1 MDDIIWDLRSLDE
14 SVYLSFTLKSLNSW
28 FFEGILVFYEGLTG
42 KASKRFYENTV
53 QTNKEKERKLW
64 VNTLL
69 VACLCGDRKLAS
81 HIRTG

>member
-1 MDDIIWDLRSLDE
+1 M
-14 SVYLSFTLKSLNSW
+14 
-28 FFEGILVFYEGLTG
+28 FYEGLTG